1 MTANPRTV
9 TPDTPVAAVITMM
22 LAQRISCLPVV
33 EEGQLQGIITTS
45 DLLMALQCVLRL
57 VEQQALDPE
66 PSS

>member
-1 MTANPRTV
+1 M
-9 TPDTPVAAVITMM
+9 ITMM
-22 LAQRISCLPVV
+22 FAQRISCLPVV

-57 VEQQALDPE
+57 IEQQALDPE